1 MDSTKKQELI
11 YFEQLKHTLRKE
23 VESSLHIRKEFKEW
37 SGSDI
42 QTFQIDLE
50 EKCKSTVSEKWV
62 YLHFKNPSEKLPRV
76 DVLNLLSQYCGFK
89 NWDDFKHQKEVK
101 PIKDTDKKHAKRF
114 GFLAVLSAIISIC
127 LILYFGLLPETI
139 QIKVVD
145 AYTQEPIGLENV
157 SFYFGDEESN
167 IKEQEIAV
175 GTISFKATQN
185 GTLRIDGPYYKEQEL
200 VIDVNDMP
208 KEVIVKVYP
217 DDYAMMLN
225 YFSRSEDKN
234 WDKRKRQLEGAIH
247 NDAVIFQSHPQHE
260 GIEMLNKEEFI
271 DRLILPVNS
280 LKNLEIQ
287 DIVYKDGQIL
297 NLRFV
302 QKDK

>member
-23 VESSLHIRKEFKEW
+23 VESTLHIRKEFKEW

-62 YLHFKNPSEKLPRV
+62 YTHFKNPSEKMPRV

-89 NWDDFKHQKEVK
+89 NWDDFKNQNRAKQTTETKKTKPWVVALIIALPLLLVFVYSQMPTQVK
-101 PIKDTDKKHAKRF
+101 T
-114 GFLAVLSAIISIC
+114 VV
-127 LILYFGLLPETI
+127 YFT
-139 QIKVVD
+139 D
-145 AYTQEPIGLENV
+145 AYTQKPIHLSQLQFG
-157 SFYFGDEESN
+157 FGDN
-167 IKEQEIAV
+167 KPLVKENHIV
-175 GTISFKATQN
+175 FNVKKSD
-185 GTLRIDGPYYKEQEL
+185 TLKVDGPYYKPLETFVSKAEVKDTL
-200 VIDVNDMP
+200 VI
-208 KEVIVKVYP
+208 KVYP

-225 YFSRSEDKN
+225 YFSRTKHNN

-247 NDAVIFQSHPQHE
+247 NDAVIFQSHPQHA

-280 LKNLEIQ
+280 LKNLDIQ

-302 QKDK
+302 QKNK

>member
-1 MDSTKKQELI
+1 LDSIKKQELI
-11 YFEQLKHTLRKE
+11 YFEQLKYTLRKE
-23 VESSLHIRKEFKEW
+23 VESTLHIRKEFKEW

-62 YLHFKNPSEKLPRV
+62 YLHFKNPSEKMPRV
-76 DVLNLLSQYCGFK
+76 DVLNLLSQYCGYK
-89 NWDDFKHQKEVK
+89 NWDDFKHQKQDIPAKAKEK
-101 PIKDTDKKHAKRF
+101 NRSKRF
-114 GFLAVLSAIISIC
+114 GLLGVLAGVMALAVIFFMPSKKNVT
-127 LILYFGLLPETI
+127 ILFE
-139 QIKVVD
+139 D
-145 AYTQEPIGLENV
+145 AYTQ
-157 SFYFGDEESN
+157 
-167 IKEQEIAV
+167 KEIDLNELA
-175 GTISFKATQN
+175 FKLGNTPPKVINDVLNYQLKTSD
-185 GTLRIDGPYYKEQEL
+185 TLQVKGPYYKLKKQY
-200 VIDVNDMP
+200 ISFDSSNDT
-208 KEVIVKVYP
+208 VKIKLFP

-225 YFSRSEDKN
+225 YFSRSEEQN
-234 WDKRKRQLEGAIH
+234 WGKRKLQLEGAIH
-247 NDAVIFQSHPQHE
+247 NDAVIFQSHPRHD

>member
-89 NWDDFKHQKEVK
+89 NWDDFKRQKEDVPAK
-101 PIKDTDKKHAKRF
+101 AEEKKRSKRF
-114 GFLAVLSAIISIC
+114 GLIGVLAGMISLAVIFLMPAKRTTV
-127 LILYFGLLPETI
+127 YFI
-139 QIKVVD
+139 D
-145 AYTQEPIGLENV
+145 AYTQKPIALSELNYSLDV
-157 SFYFGDEESN
+157 NKHSD
-167 IKEQEIAV
+167 
-175 GTISFKATQN
+175 ISVDPDN
-185 GTLRIDGPYYKEQEL
+185 GFVLLKLQKDDTLKVDGPYYKPVHFYLNQEE
-200 VIDVNDMP
+200 IP
-208 KEVIVKVYP
+208 ESITIKVFP

-225 YFSRSEDKN
+225 YFSRSEEQN
-234 WDKRKRQLEGAIH
+234 WDKRKQQLEGAIH
-247 NDAVIFQSHPQHE
+247 NDAVIFQSHPQHD
-260 GIEMLNKEEFI
+260 GIEMLNKGEFI

-280 LKNLEIQ
+280 LRNLEIQ

>member
-1 MDSTKKQELI
+1 LDSTKKQELI

-89 NWDDFKHQKEVK
+89 NWDDFKRQKEVVPAK
-101 PIKDTDKKHAKRF
+101 AEEKKRSKK
-114 GFLAVLSAIISIC
+114 
-127 LILYFGLLPETI
+127 FGLLGVLAGALSLAVIFLMPT
-139 QIKVVD
+139 KKTTVYFVD
-145 AYTQEPIGLENV
+145 AYTQKPIALSELSYNLDVNKFAQASTENEGKAV
-157 SFYFGDEESN
+157 V
-167 IKEQEIAV
+167 IKLQ
-175 GTISFKATQN
+175 KDD
-185 GTLRIDGPYYKEQEL
+185 TLKVDGPYYKPVDFYLDQEHAPES
-200 VIDVNDMP
+200 IT
-208 KEVIVKVYP
+208 IKVFP

-225 YFSRSEDKN
+225 YFSRSEEQN
-234 WDKRKRQLEGAIH
+234 WQKRKAQLEGAIH
-247 NDAVIFQSHPQHE
+247 NDAVIFQSHPQHD
-260 GIEMLNKEEFI
+260 GIEMLNKGEFI

>member
-76 DVLNLLSQYCGFK
+76 DVLNLLSQYCGFN
-89 NWDDFKHQKEVK
+89 NWDDFKHQKEIK
-101 PIKDTDKKHAKRF
+101 PIKEDDKKRSKRF
-114 GFLAVLSAIISIC
+114 GLVGVLAGAVSLAVIFLMPTKTTTV
-127 LILYFGLLPETI
+127 YF
-139 QIKVVD
+139 VD
-145 AYTQEPIGLENV
+145 AYTQKPIALSELNFSFGENEK
-157 SFYFGDEESN
+157 SITQDEDGATI
-167 IKEQEIAV
+167 IKL
-175 GTISFKATQN
+175 KQN
-185 GTLRIDGPYYKEQEL
+185 DTLKVDGPYYKSIHYFL
-200 VIDVNDMP
+200 HRD
-208 KEVIVKVYP
+208 EVPDSFIIKVYP

-225 YFSRSEDKN
+225 YFSRTEHSN
-234 WDKRKRQLEGAIH
+234 WDKRKRQLENAIH

>member
-76 DVLNLLSQYCGFK
+76 DVLNLLSQYCGFN
-89 NWDDFKHQKEVK
+89 NWDDFKHQKEIK
-101 PIKDTDKKHAKRF
+101 PIKEDDKKRIKRF
-114 GFLAVLSAIISIC
+114 GLVGVLAGAVSLAVIFLMPTKTTTV
-127 LILYFGLLPETI
+127 YF
-139 QIKVVD
+139 VD
-145 AYTQEPIGLENV
+145 AYTQKPIALSELNFSFGENEK
-157 SFYFGDEESN
+157 SITQDEDGATI
-167 IKEQEIAV
+167 IKL
-175 GTISFKATQN
+175 KQN
-185 GTLRIDGPYYKEQEL
+185 DTLKVDGPYYKSIHYFL
-200 VIDVNDMP
+200 HRD
-208 KEVIVKVYP
+208 EVPDSFIIKVYP

-225 YFSRSEDKN
+225 YFSRTEHSN
-234 WDKRKRQLEGAIH
+234 WDKRKRQLENAIH

>member
-23 VESSLHIRKEFKEW
+23 VESSLHIRKEFKDW

-89 NWDDFKHQKEVK
+89 NWDDFKRQKEDIPAK
-101 PIKDTDKKHAKRF
+101 AEEKNRSKRF
-114 GFLAVLSAIISIC
+114 GLLGVLAGAMALAVIFFMPSKKNVT
-127 LILYFGLLPETI
+127 LLFE
-139 QIKVVD
+139 D
-145 AYTQEPIGLENV
+145 AYTQ
-157 SFYFGDEESN
+157 
-167 IKEQEIAV
+167 QEIA
-175 GTISFKATQN
+175 INDLSFTLGKNRPQVKNNVLSFELKASD
-185 GTLRIDGPYYKEQEL
+185 TLKVKGPYYKSLEEYIEAEDAPDTMRIKL
-200 VIDVNDMP
+200 F
-208 KEVIVKVYP
+208 P
-217 DDYAMMLN
+217 DDYALMLN
-225 YFSRSEDKN
+225 YFSRSEEQN
-234 WDKRKRQLEGAIH
+234 WDKRKRQLEEAIH

-260 GIEMLNKEEFI
+260 GIEMLNKGEFI

-287 DIVYKDGQIL
+287 DIVYKNGQIL